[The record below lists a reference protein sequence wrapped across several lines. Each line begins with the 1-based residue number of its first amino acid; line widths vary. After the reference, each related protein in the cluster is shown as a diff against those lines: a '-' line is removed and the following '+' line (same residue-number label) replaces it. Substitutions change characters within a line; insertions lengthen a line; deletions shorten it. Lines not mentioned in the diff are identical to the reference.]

1 MPPRR
6 ISYTTL
12 GIYFVS
18 FYCLFRVFLIMAPGE
33 PRTNASGLKPFET
46 KGLPERQAQAHELKI
61 IQSIKEMYS
70 CSPTAV
76 GLVQISRLSQ
86 LTSSQT
92 TFDVY
97 ANNSQFEDPIGIAK
111 GRDSIRA
118 QFIGLAKIFDKAE
131 IPKFRVLEN
140 PASVPDNIILIDQ
153 DVSYYRD
160 STKEPTKTLNS
171 LLTIATN
178 DQNQILHHTEEWNHE
193 KSVSSEDGFFG
204 MLNEQRKKLTA
215 TLTHVAVGKDKTE

>member
-1 MPPRR
+1 
-6 ISYTTL
+6 
-12 GIYFVS
+12 
-18 FYCLFRVFLIMAPGE
+18 MAPSE

-46 KGLPERQAQAHELKI
+46 KGLPERQAQTHELKI

-70 CSPTAV
+70 CSPTA
-76 GLVQISRLSQ
+76 
-86 LTSSQT
+86 T

-140 PASVPDNIILIDQ
+140 PASVPDNVILIDQ

-160 STKEPTKTLNS
+160 STKEPIKTLNS

-178 DQNQILHHTEEWNHE
+178 DQNQILHHTEEWNYE

>member
-1 MPPRR
+1 MSPRR

-12 GIYFVS
+12 GIYLIS
-18 FYCLFRVFLIMAPGE
+18 FYCLFRVFLIMAPSE
-33 PRTNASGLKPFET
+33 PRINASGLMPFET
-46 KGLPERQAQAHELKI
+46 KGLPERQAQPHESAI

-70 CSPTAV
+70 CSPTE
-76 GLVQISRLSQ
+76 
-86 LTSSQT
+86 T

-97 ANNSQFEDPIGIAK
+97 VNDSMFHDPIGIAN
-111 GRDSIRA
+111 GRESIRA
-118 QFIGLAKIFDKAE
+118 QFVGLAKIFEKAE

-140 PASVPDNIILIDQ
+140 PASVPASIILIDQ

-160 STKEPTKTLNS
+160 SSKEPTKTLNS
-171 LLTIATN
+171 LLTITTN
-178 DQNQILHHTEEWNHE
+178 DKHQILHHTEEWNHE